1 MINAQL
7 SPPIGFQSSV
17 QTTGSAIT
25 SIDASCHSVINMP
38 VVSSPSAP
46 SLSTDINNAKSVANQ
61 WFDSIRRQVMASLE
75 GIVGFNEMFQ
85 GVFNGLYT
93 ISVQIAA
100 GNTTEIAEFQIYLS
114 AIQNATQAQE
124 TLVNQV
130 QNVLTG
136 YLIQVDGAMNALNN
150 DSGQLQ
156 SMVNAYNQ
164 QMQNLQN
171 QMREVQQKIDDEQ
184 SNIFSKLWYELT
196 GQLNDL
202 KNEQNQLQN
211 DLNNT
216 ANQLNQANYALN
228 TVKAYQNSFS
238 QIQGGINGLANG
250 WESLNGDLKETLEDE
265 NITDYNAFTPALIQA
280 ASSDWQVVANL
291 ANSFL

>member
-7 SPPIGFQSSV
+7 SPPSGFQSSV

-25 SIDASCHSVINMP
+25 SIDASCHNVVNMP
-38 VVSSPSAP
+38 VVSSPSSP
-46 SLSTDINNAKSVANQ
+46 SLASDINNAKSTANQ
-61 WFDSIRRQVMASLE
+61 WFSSIRPQVIASLQ
-75 GIVGFNEMFQ
+75 GIVGFNGIFQ
-85 GVFNGLYT
+85 GMFNELYS

-100 GNTTEIAEFQIYLS
+100 GNTSEVPQFQKDLGIL
-114 AIQNATQAQE
+114 QNATQAQE

-130 QNVLTG
+130 QNALIG
-136 YLIQVDGAMNALNN
+136 YLVQVDGTMNALND

-156 SMVNAYNQ
+156 NAVNAYNQ
-164 QMQNLQN
+164 QMQNLQR
-171 QMREVQQKIDDEQ
+171 QMQQVQQQIDDEQ

-196 GQLNDL
+196 GQLDDL

-211 DLNNT
+211 QLNNT
-216 ANQLNQANYALN
+216 ANQLNQANNALN
-228 TVKAYQNSFS
+228 TVKAYQGSFS

-265 NITDYNAFTPALIQA
+265 NITDYNAFTPALVQA
-280 ASSDWQVVANL
+280 AASDWQVVANL
-291 ANSFL
+291 AQSFL